1 MDGTEAATT
10 EFDIPAPEDIAGAED
25 VGGEEARPPEPVAPA
40 ERTEDRS
47 EKPVQMVPAHLLAEM
62 RQERNQLR
70 EERRQERD
78 ALLKLVQQVQGKTPQ
93 DAKAPDPNEDP
104 VNYII
109 STLQN
114 LEREQNETRA
124 ERAARLE
131 AEKQQKLLEAF
142 SSYVRSDYER
152 YAASDAPDLYDSAQF
167 LAESIAVPLR
177 KVGWPEGNIKSFLH
191 QLEQQMVVDG
201 HERGMTP
208 GQALYDAAKRAG
220 YTPKADVKRQ
230 EEAAAKRAKAEA
242 GGRGIGGGGTASSGM
257 TKTKVLALSQ
267 DWSVDQKT
275 REKAMKLVSDL
286 EAFAK
291 LPD

>member
-1 MDGTEAATT
+1 MDGTEGAPT
-10 EFDIPAPEDIAGAED
+10 EFEIPAPEDIAGAED
-25 VGGEEARPPEPVAPA
+25 VGGEETPTPDAPPPA
-40 ERTEDRS
+40 EKPEERADRPS
-47 EKPVQMVPAHLLAEM
+47 QMVPAHLLAEM

-131 AEKQQKLLEAF
+131 AEKQQKQMEAF

-152 YAASDAPDLYDSAQF
+152 FASEAPDLYDSAQY
-167 LAESIAVPLR
+167 LAESIATPLR
-177 KVGWPEGNIKSFLH
+177 KVGWPEGNIKAFLQ

-230 EEAAAKRAKAEA
+230 EEAATKRAKAEA

>member
-1 MDGTEAATT
+1 MDGTEAAT
-10 EFDIPAPEDIAGAED
+10 EFDIPTPEDIAGAED
-25 VGGEEARPPEPVAPA
+25 VGGEETPAAAPPPVEKPDERADRPP
-40 ERTEDRS
+40 
-47 EKPVQMVPAHLLAEM
+47 QMVPAHLLAEM

-78 ALLKLVQQVQGKTPQ
+78 ALLKLVQQVQGKGPQ

-109 STLQN
+109 NTLQN

-131 AEKQQKLLEAF
+131 AERQQQQLNAF
-142 SSYVRSDYER
+142 SSYVKSDYER
-152 YAASDAPDLYDSAQF
+152 YAASEAPDLYDSAQF
-167 LAESIAVPLR
+167 LAESIATPLR
-177 KVGWPEGNIKSFLH
+177 KVGWPENNIRGFLQ

-230 EEAAAKRAKAEA
+230 EEAATKRAKAEA
-242 GGRGIGGGGTASSGM
+242 GGRGISGGGTSSSSM
-257 TKTKVLALSQ
+257 TKSKAIALSQ

-275 REKAMKLVSDL
+275 REKAMALVSDL
-286 EAFAK
+286 KAFEK